1 MFVSS
6 KDTLSK
12 RSSKKPILK
21 INDMVCILDQVSA
34 SFSSTR
40 GQEKKVTFL
49 AAHLLTANGVL
60 KVRIQAV

>member
-34 SFSSTR
+34 SFSTR